1 MLKIIDTH
9 QHLWDTSNLS
19 YPWLDDFDALG
30 KRYLIDDYRQACKG
44 MNVVRSV
51 HVEADVAPEHIV
63 EEVRW
68 LAQIVR
74 SDHTICAIVASAPLE
89 ASNAEEILK
98 QLVQYEL
105 VVAIR
110 RMAWHHPDDQ
120 FYRSP
125 ELIKGVQLLEKF
137 NLSFDLCA
145 NHQQLPAAIDLVKAT
160 PNVRHAVN
168 HCGGPDIKGQQ
179 FQPWADHI
187 SQLASF
193 DNVYCKVSGIV
204 TTASENWTKAELKPY
219 IDRLVET
226 FGYDRLMFGSDW
238 PVCTLAAEYQQWVE
252 ALLWAIQDAT
262 DVDKQKLFHDNA
274 KLFYRMKN

>member
-68 LAQIVR
+68 LAQIVP
-74 SDHTICAIVASAPLE
+74 SDRMIGAIVASAPLE

-98 QLVQYEL
+98 QLVEYEL

-274 KLFYRMKN
+274 KLFYRIKN